1 MLHFFFIYDIIDRYK
16 TLRNVEMNYIILDME
31 WNQPLCSKLTV
42 TSPIVLHG
50 EIVQIGAV
58 KLDGAFNIIDTFN
71 LLVAPKYYKKMN
83 KKVQKLTK
91 ITTEE
96 LQYGFPFVEGFEHF
110 KNWCGKDFVLLT
122 WGPDDIP
129 MLRDNLILH
138 QLDAGWIPDTYNLQI
153 IFDTQI
159 TKEHRQVALERA
171 LETLGEV
178 GADAHNALNDAMN
191 TALVCRHLNM
201 SEGIENYG
209 QFETEFLTPKAL
221 ENDSNL
227 KAYRSKREAL
237 NDSELVEF
245 VCSECNG
252 KVKCTE
258 FVRQNAGKTLA
269 VARCENGEEF
279 LVRFKFVRLS
289 DKRLKV
295 KRTVYAMNEE
305 NRAFY
310 EKRKEI
316 ASSVKKKRV
325 AV

>member
-1 MLHFFFIYDIIDRYK
+1 
-16 TLRNVEMNYIILDME
+16 MNYIILDME
-31 WNQPLCSKLTV
+31 WNQPLCAKMTV
-42 TSPIVLHG
+42 TEPFALHG

-58 KLDGAFNIIDTFN
+58 KLDGEFNVIDTFN
-71 LLVAPKYYKKMN
+71 VLITPKYYKKMN
-83 KKVQKLTK
+83 RKVQKLTK

-96 LQYGFPFVEGFEHF
+96 LQYGLPFTEAFDF
-110 KNWCGKDFVLLT
+110 FDKWCGRRFALLT

-138 QLDAGWIPDTYNLQI
+138 GLDTDWIPHTYNLQI

-159 TKEHRQVALERA
+159 TKEHRQVALDRA
-171 LETLGEV
+171 LEALGEV

-201 SEGIENYG
+201 SEGIENYA
-209 QFETEFLTPKAL
+209 QYETEFLTPRAL
-221 ENDSNL
+221 ENDSSL

-237 NDSELVEF
+237 KDAELVEF
-245 VCSECNG
+245 TCSECRG
-252 KVKCTE
+252 RVKCTE

-269 VARCENGEEF
+269 LARCENGEEF
-279 LVRFKFVRLS
+279 LVRFKFIRLA
-289 DKRLKV
+289 DKTIRV
-295 KRTVYAMNEE
+295 KRAVYEMNDE

-316 ASSVKKKRV
+316 ASSLKKKRV